1 VSAEGSAAP
10 AAARRGR
17 PSTGARE
24 RILAAAV
31 EVLKAEGYAG
41 LSTAK
46 VAAQAGESKALIAYH
61 FGSKQGLVAAV
72 AREVGNSITAEIV
85 GGIGSARSVE
95 DVVAGS
101 VAGIWRVMDGD
112 VRIARLYFDLSAVS
126 VVSDDVREVMRELRS
141 RWRTVLV
148 RLLRQAEPSMTAAQ
162 ARTGAVL
169 VHAAIEGLALERIE
183 LGDAADLRRA
193 RELLVAAVVEAI
205 APG

>member
-1 VSAEGSAAP
+1 
-10 AAARRGR
+10 
-17 PSTGARE
+17 
-24 RILAAAV
+24 
-31 EVLKAEGYAG
+31 
-41 LSTAK
+41 
-46 VAAQAGESKALIAYH
+46 
-61 FGSKQGLVAAV
+61 
-72 AREVGNSITAEIV
+72 
-85 GGIGSARSVE
+85 
-95 DVVAGS
+95 VVAGS

-183 LGDAADLRRA
+183 LGDSADLRRA